1 MAQAKSVS
9 KSQKVRNMLAKGHDV
24 SYIARTLNVKP
35 QMVYN
40 IRWRMNKKVGLG
52 AIAPNTIVVPPATPE
67 QLFEDA
73 PSKNSRKPRK
83 ARQQEK
89 PSFIQRLFAAFR
101 GW

>member
-1 MAQAKSVS
+1 MAQYKPTS

-40 IRWRMNKKVGLG
+40 IRWRMNKKAGLG
-52 AIAPNTIVVPPATPE
+52 AIVVPPTTPE
-67 QLFEDA
+67 QSIEDA
-73 PSKNSRKPRK
+73 PSKNSPKPRK

-89 PSFIQRLFAAFR
+89 PSFFQRLFAAFR